1 MPRLS
6 GGSAS
11 GDSGNSTDLI
21 PRFKGYQPNKEL
33 ESSETSTHR
42 LVDQGKEQPAWKSS
56 QPLAH
61 IIMCVGCPEP
71 AEAAAGPVAAASA
84 AEPVAEPR
92 LTSASFF
99 DWDELE
105 DDEEDLIDLMPVSRM
120 EVDSLGHGDK
130 MDITV
135 DSGAGESVANPASMP
150 QYPMRPSAGSKRGQ
164 KYRGPGGEIIPN
176 QGEQRI
182 AVRLES
188 GDKRA
193 MTFQSAPVRKPLLA
207 VSGACDKEQFV
218 LFDNDGSFI
227 CRRECP
233 EAQEILQLIQKMA
246 PQHKIPL
253 SRKNGTYSMPVWLQP
268 FQGQGI

>member
-1 MPRLS
+1 MYTPE
-6 GGSAS
+6 
-11 GDSGNSTDLI
+11 
-21 PRFKGYQPNKEL
+21 P
-33 ESSETSTHR
+33 
-42 LVDQGKEQPAWKSS
+42 VDQGMVSSSRS

-61 IIMCVGCPEP
+61 IIMCVGCPGQGSAATEP
-71 AEAAAGPVAAASA
+71 AALAAVP
-84 AEPVAEPR
+84 AEELRP
-92 LTSASFF
+92 TSSTFF
-99 DWDELE
+99 DWEDLE
-105 DDEEDLIDLMPVSRM
+105 DEEEDLIDLMPVSKM
-120 EVDSLGHGDK
+120 EVDSLGHGDR

-150 QYPMRPSAGSKRGQ
+150 QHPMRPSAGSKRGQ

-182 AVRLES
+182 AVQLAS

-218 LFDNDGSFI
+218 IFDNDGSFI

-233 EAQEILQLIQKMA
+233 EAQEILRLIQKMA

-268 FQGQGI
+268 FQGQGM